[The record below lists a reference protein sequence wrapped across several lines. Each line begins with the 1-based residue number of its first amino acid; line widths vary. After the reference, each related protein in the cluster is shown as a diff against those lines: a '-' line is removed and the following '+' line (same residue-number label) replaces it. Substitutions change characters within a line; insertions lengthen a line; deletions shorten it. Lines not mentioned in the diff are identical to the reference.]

1 MSATIVPENNLHYPV
16 LLKEVLSIISPQ
28 NGGTFID
35 CTFGQGGYTKKI
47 LQFPKAKVIAFDRDH
62 KSKLI
67 ADNLKNTFKDRFQ
80 FFNRKFSEIDIIKT
94 SDQIKGIIFDLGFS
108 YNQIKDPSKG
118 LSFNYKGKLNM
129 KMGLN
134 KFSAEDIIKN
144 LNAKELER
152 IFKIYGEEKHSK
164 IISKKIVNERKYKDI
179 LTEDLVTIINSS
191 KKNYT
196 KKNKS
201 TKIFQA
207 LRILVN
213 NEISELILGLS
224 KSCNLI
230 SKNGVIAVVSF
241 HSIEDRICKFF
252 FNEITNLKKVSR
264 YLPIND
270 TKEVAFNLIKKK
282 PILPSKTEIEKN
294 APSRSAKLRAIK
306 RSATKKIDTKFIF
319 EKFRYLLDIEEI
331 TSRLWKII

>member
-35 CTFGQGGYTKKI
+35 CTFGQGGYSKKI
-47 LQFPKAKVIAFDRDH
+47 LQFPKAKVIAFDRDQ

-67 ADNLKNTFKDRFQ
+67 AENFKDKFKDRFQ
-80 FFNRKFSEIDIIKT
+80 FYNRRFSEIDIIKT

-134 KFSAEDIIKN
+134 KFSAEDVVKN
-144 LNAKELER
+144 LTAKELEK
-152 IFKIYGEEKHSK
+152 IFKYYGEEKHSK
-164 IISKKIVNERKYKDI
+164 IISKKIVSERKYKDI
-179 LTEDLVTIINSS
+179 LTEDLVSIINLT

-196 KKNKS
+196 NKNKS

-252 FNEITNLKKVSR
+252 FNEISNLRKVSR
-264 YLPIND
+264 YLPINN
-270 TKEVAFNLIKKK
+270 TKEVSFNLIKKK
-282 PILPSKTEIEKN
+282 PILPTKTEIEKN

-306 RSATKKIDTKFIF
+306 RSTTKKIDTKFIF
-319 EKFRYLLDIEEI
+319 EKFRYLLEVEKI
-331 TSRLWKII
+331 TSRL

>member
-35 CTFGQGGYTKKI
+35 CTFGQGGYSKKI
-47 LQFPKAKVIAFDRDH
+47 LQFPKAKVIAFDRDQ

-67 ADNLKNTFKDRFQ
+67 AENFKNKFKDRFQ
-80 FFNRKFSEIDIIKT
+80 FYNRKFSEIDIIKT

-134 KFSAEDIIKN
+134 KFSAEDVVKN
-144 LNAKELER
+144 LTAKELEKV
-152 IFKIYGEEKHSK
+152 FKYYGEEKHSK
-164 IISKKIVNERKYKDI
+164 IISKKIVSERKYKDI
-179 LTEDLVTIINSS
+179 LTEDLVSIINLT

-196 KKNKS
+196 NKNKS

-252 FNEITNLKKVSR
+252 FNEISNLRKVSR
-264 YLPIND
+264 YLPINN
-270 TKEVAFNLIKKK
+270 TKEVSFNLIKKK
-282 PILPSKTEIEKN
+282 PILPTKTEIEKN

-306 RSATKKIDTKFIF
+306 RSTTKKIDTKFIF
-319 EKFRYLLDIEEI
+319 EKFRYLLEVEKI
-331 TSRLWKII
+331 TSRL

>member
-1 MSATIVPENNLHYPV
+1 MSATFVPENNLHYPV

-35 CTFGQGGYTKKI
+35 CTFGQGGYSKKI
-47 LQFPKAKVIAFDRDH
+47 LQFPKAKVIAFDRDQ

-67 ADNLKNTFKDRFQ
+67 AENFKNKFKDRFQ
-80 FFNRKFSEIDIIKT
+80 FYNRRFSEIDIIKT

-134 KFSAEDIIKN
+134 KFSAEDVVKN
-144 LNAKELER
+144 LTAKELEKV
-152 IFKIYGEEKHSK
+152 FKYYGEEKHSK
-164 IISKKIVNERKYKDI
+164 IISKKIVSERKYKDI
-179 LTEDLVTIINSS
+179 LTEDLVSIINLT

-196 KKNKS
+196 NKNKS

-252 FNEITNLKKVSR
+252 FNEISNLRKVSR
-264 YLPIND
+264 YLPINN
-270 TKEVAFNLIKKK
+270 TKEVSFNLIKKK
-282 PILPSKTEIEKN
+282 PILPTKTEIEKN

-306 RSATKKIDTKFIF
+306 RSTTKKIDTKFIF
-319 EKFRYLLDIEEI
+319 EKFRYLLEVEKI
-331 TSRLWKII
+331 TSRL

>member
-1 MSATIVPENNLHYPV
+1 MSATIVPDNNLHYPV

-35 CTFGQGGYTKKI
+35 CTFGQGGYSKKI
-47 LQFPKAKVIAFDRDH
+47 LQFPKAKVIAFDRDQ

-67 ADNLKNTFKDRFQ
+67 AENFKNKFKDRFQ
-80 FFNRKFSEIDIIKT
+80 FYNRRFSEIDIIKT

-134 KFSAEDIIKN
+134 KFSAEDVVKN
-144 LNAKELER
+144 LTAKELEK
-152 IFKIYGEEKHSK
+152 IFKYYGEEKHSK
-164 IISKKIVNERKYKDI
+164 IISKKIVSERKYKDI
-179 LTEDLVTIINSS
+179 LTEDLVSIINLT

-196 KKNKS
+196 NKNKS

-252 FNEITNLKKVSR
+252 FNEISNLRKVSR
-264 YLPIND
+264 YLPINN
-270 TKEVAFNLIKKK
+270 TKEVSFNLIKKK
-282 PILPSKTEIEKN
+282 PILPTKTEIEKN

-306 RSATKKIDTKFIF
+306 RSTTKKIDTKFIF
-319 EKFRYLLDIEEI
+319 EKFRYLLEVEKI
-331 TSRLWKII
+331 TSRL

>member
-35 CTFGQGGYTKKI
+35 CTFGQGGYSKKI
-47 LQFPKAKVIAFDRDH
+47 LQFPKAKVIAFDRDQ

-67 ADNLKNTFKDRFQ
+67 AENFKNKFKDRFQ
-80 FFNRKFSEIDIIKT
+80 FYNRRFSEIDIIKT

-134 KFSAEDIIKN
+134 KFSAEDVVKN
-144 LNAKELER
+144 LTAKELEK
-152 IFKIYGEEKHSK
+152 IFKYYGEEKHSK
-164 IISKKIVNERKYKDI
+164 IISKKIVSERKYKDI
-179 LTEDLVTIINSS
+179 LTEDLVSIINLT

-196 KKNKS
+196 NKNKS

-207 LRILVN
+207 PRILVN

-252 FNEITNLKKVSR
+252 FNEISNLRKVSR
-264 YLPIND
+264 YLPINN
-270 TKEVAFNLIKKK
+270 TKEVSFNLIKKK
-282 PILPSKTEIEKN
+282 PILPTKTEIEKN

-306 RSATKKIDTKFIF
+306 RSTTKKIDTKFIF
-319 EKFRYLLDIEEI
+319 EKFRYLLEVEKI
-331 TSRLWKII
+331 TSRL